1 MNQFTVLAKK
11 ELVQM
16 IREMKVIWLPLIFI
30 FLGMT
35 QPLMNYYLPKILE
48 MLGGVQGIT
57 IDPSMTIESGSEIL
71 ASTLGSQ
78 YDQLGIMII
87 VISIMGIIQ
96 SDKASGMLAFILTR
110 PVKEGAYIG
119 GKIFSNYLCVAFSI
133 TVGYI
138 ISYIYTYFLFIYT
151 YFLFTEV
158 PLTHVIIALL
168 YYLIW
173 ALFIVSFTTMISTIF
188 NSQGV
193 IALISIVFILGCR
206 VIVGLNP
213 VLDNINPASMSN
225 YAMELLVL
233 GTLNTSVIWSVF
245 ITLILSTLAFYISNI
260 WIAGKKCKVE

>member
-11 ELVQM
+11 ELMQM
-16 IREMKVIWLPLIFI
+16 IREMKVIWLPLVFI
-30 FLGMT
+30 FLGVT
-35 QPLMNYYLPKILE
+35 QPIMNYYLPEILE
-48 MLGGVQGIT
+48 MIGGGQGIT
-57 IDPSMTIESGSEIL
+57 IDPSMTIESGGEVL

-110 PVKEGAYIG
+110 PVKVGAYIG
-119 GKIFSNYLCVAFSI
+119 GKIFSNYLLVAFSI

-138 ISYIYTYFLFIYT
+138 TSYIYT

-158 PLTHVIIALL
+158 PFTHVIIALL

-260 WIAGKKCKVE
+260 WIAGKKYRVE

>member
-16 IREMKVIWLPLIFI
+16 IREMKVIWLPLVFI
-30 FLGMT
+30 FLGVT
-35 QPLMNYYLPKILE
+35 QPLMNYYLPEILE
-48 MLGGVQGIT
+48 MLGGGQGIT
-57 IDPSMTIESGSEIL
+57 IDPSLTIESGSEVL

-119 GKIFSNYLCVAFSI
+119 GKIFSNYLFVAFSI

-138 ISYIYTYFLFIYT
+138 ISYIYTYFLF
-151 YFLFTEV
+151 TEV
-158 PLTHVIIALL
+158 PFTHVIIALL

-260 WIAGKKCKVE
+260 WIAGKKYKVE

>member
-11 ELVQM
+11 ELMQM
-16 IREMKVIWLPLIFI
+16 IREMKVIWLPLVFI
-30 FLGMT
+30 FLGVT
-35 QPLMNYYLPKILE
+35 QPIMNYYLPEILE
-48 MLGGVQGIT
+48 MIGGGQGIT
-57 IDPSMTIESGSEIL
+57 IDPSMTIESGGEVL

-110 PVKEGAYIG
+110 PVKVGAYIG
-119 GKIFSNYLCVAFSI
+119 GKIFSNYLLVAFSI

-138 ISYIYTYFLFIYT
+138 ISYIYTYFLF
-151 YFLFTEV
+151 TEV
-158 PLTHVIIALL
+158 PFTHVIIALL

-173 ALFIVSFTTMISTIF
+173 ALFIVSFTSMISTIF

-260 WIAGKKCKVE
+260 WIAGKKYKVE